1 MEKNSEKQNHF
12 GAGLALLAAA
22 ACLCVKGL
30 GQVEDRLKEK
40 TEKKS

>member
-30 GQVEDRLKEK
+30 GQVEDRLKRK

>member
-1 MEKNSEKQNHF
+1 MEKNSGKQNHF
-12 GAGLALLAAA
+12 GASLALLAAV

-30 GQVEDRLKEK
+30 WQVEDRLKRK